1 MNWQNQNIPTPMEH
15 NQNLPLYI
23 QVIFISQIEFNWN
36 NQNLLRMGHILSR
49 PKTHSKGMTVIS
61 HFKPEGL

>member
-36 NQNLLRMGHILSR
+36 NQNLPHYGAQSEHT
-49 PKTHSKGMTVIS
+49 P
-61 HFKPEGL
+61 